1 MFPIRTI
8 LVPTDFSAASAA
20 AFQLA
25 CSLARDHGSRIL
37 AVHAVP
43 TPVAPY
49 DMGGWVAVEPEGYR
63 EELLAKLKSLRPGSP
78 EVGVEYRLAD
88 GDPPAEI
95 VRIAK
100 ETPCDLIVMGTH
112 GRTGLARLVLG
123 SVAEEVLRK
132 APCPVVTVKSGP
144 PRAGA
149 AGMVSPEA
157 VVAADVAR

>member
-8 LVPTDFSAASAA
+8 LLPTDFSEASAA

-37 AVHAVP
+37 AVHVVGRPVVP
-43 TPVAPY
+43 YEAA
-49 DMGGWVAVEPEGYR
+49 WVAVEPEGYR
-63 EELLAKLKSLRPGSP
+63 DELLAKLRSLRPADCP
-78 EVGVEYRLAD
+78 VAVECRLAD
-88 GDPPAEI
+88 GDPPGEI
-95 VRIAK
+95 VRIAR

-132 APCPVVTVKSGP
+132 APCPVVTMKSGP

-149 AGMVSPEA
+149 AGPASPEA
-157 VVAADVAR
+157 AAVAGVAR

>member
-8 LVPTDFSAASAA
+8 LLPTDFSAASAA

-25 CSLARDHGSRIL
+25 CSLARDHGSRVL
-37 AVHAVP
+37 AIHVVP
-43 TPVAPY
+43 IPVAPY

-63 EELLAKLKSLRPGSP
+63 EELLAKLRSLRPAAP
-78 EVGVEYRLAD
+78 EVAVEYRLAD

-95 VRIAK
+95 VRIGR

-112 GRTGLARLVLG
+112 GRTGLARLALG

-132 APCPVVTVKSGP
+132 APCPVVTMKSVP
-144 PRAGA
+144 PGA
-149 AGMVSPEA
+149 VRTASPEA
-157 VVAADVAR
+157 AAVADVAH